1 MSGTV
6 YLAFHDN
13 ISLDSSNRL
22 MDFCA
27 KAIQRYKPEALYF
40 LFSSGGGLVNAGVT
54 LYNYLRALPV
64 KLTMHN
70 VGSIDSIANAV
81 FLAADERFA
90 APASAFLLHG
100 ITWTFNQGSTLT
112 YAQMQETISSFD
124 AAEQLTAQIIGDRT
138 KLAPEEVRALFRQ
151 GQSKSPAFALEKG
164 LIQEIREVAIPNGAP
179 VHSVIAGASG

>member
-1 MSGTV
+1 MADTV
-6 YLAFHDN
+6 YLAFHDS
-13 ISLDSSNRL
+13 ISVESSNRL
-22 MDFCA
+22 IDFCN
-27 KAIQRYKPEALYF
+27 KAIGEYKPKELYF
-40 LFSSGGGLVNAGVT
+40 LFSSSGGLVNAGVT

-100 ITWTFNQGSTLT
+100 ITWTFNQASTLT

-138 KLAPEEVRALFRQ
+138 KLTPEEVRALFRQ
-151 GQSKSPAFALEKG
+151 GQSKAPAFALEKG
-164 LIQEIREVAIPNGAP
+164 LIQEIRDVAIPAGAP
-179 VHSVIAGASG
+179 VHSVIGGS